1 MTAELLLVGFAT
13 RDRARD
19 QPAHS
24 WRVGGLDIRPLCSA
38 DPWVR
43 WAKVHGIEVLLRGTE
58 EDDRRSGLFELGAD
72 DSPSQ
77 STVTWPSISTVGGAT
92 SIVRR
97 SAWRYRQSTPG
108 DPTSSTPGWPG
119 EELAWARFFVKVDSI
134 NQQL

>member
-24 WRVGGLDIRPLCSA
+24 WRMGGLDIRPLCSA

-58 EDDRRSGLFELGAD
+58 EDDRRSCLFELGAD
-72 DSPSQ
+72 DSPSLGVE
-77 STVTWPSISTVGGAT
+77 SHGHAGC
-92 SIVRR
+92 
-97 SAWRYRQSTPG
+97 G
-108 DPTSSTPGWPG
+108 DDT
-119 EELAWARFFVKVDSI
+119 ARDR
-134 NQQL
+134 